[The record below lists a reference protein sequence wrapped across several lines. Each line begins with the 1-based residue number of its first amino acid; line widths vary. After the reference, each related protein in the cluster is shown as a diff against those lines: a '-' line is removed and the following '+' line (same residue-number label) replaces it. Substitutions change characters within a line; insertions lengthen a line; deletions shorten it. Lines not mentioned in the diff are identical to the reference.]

1 MSSYV
6 RFKRPARPTVGLL
19 EIYGAIGV
27 VLLLVARFVP
37 LARLPYWGCGLRKLT
52 GYPCLACGM
61 TRSFDW
67 FAQGRLLDSFLVNPL
82 GFLLAVASVVGV
94 VYLVLRPLRLPRLEV
109 ELSDRAGFLV
119 RVAAIVLIFANWGY
133 LVTRTVLAKMS

>member
-1 MSSYV
+1 M
-6 RFKRPARPTVGLL
+6 RFKRPSKPAVGLL

-27 VLLLVARFVP
+27 LLLLVARFVP

-67 FAQGRLLDSFLVNPL
+67 FAQGRLLDALLINPL

-94 VYLVLRPLRLPRLEV
+94 LYLVLRPLRLPRLEW
-109 ELSDRAGFLV
+109 ELSDRAGFIV
-119 RVAAIVLIFANWGY
+119 RVVAIVLIFANWGY
-133 LVTRTVLAKMS
+133 LVTRTFLGRMS

>member
-1 MSSYV
+1 M
-6 RFKRPARPTVGLL
+6 RFQRPIKPTVGLL

-27 VLLLVARFVP
+27 FLIVVARFVP
-37 LARLPYWGCGLRKLT
+37 LARLPYWGCGLRKVT

-67 FAQGRLLDSFLVNPL
+67 FAQGRILDSFLVNPL
-82 GFLLAVASVVGV
+82 GFLLAVLSVVGV
-94 VYLVLRPLRLPRLEV
+94 VYLALRPLRLPRLEID
-109 ELSDRAGFLV
+109 LSDRAGFWV

-133 LVTRTVLAKMS
+133 LVTRTVLGRMS